1 MPRTTKIVLVVL
13 LGLGSI
19 LGAWAVLRFFRNAE
33 TELDVPR
40 VALTVKTRGGLCV
53 YGGCSESLTLY
64 ASGQYRITRSE
75 TDRTEDRVLRLGTLP
90 SETTVRLLGL
100 INTTDFSALRTT
112 PFTDICPAAY
122 DGSET
127 TYTFVLESG
136 QKEVLDTCE
145 NVLDFATPL
154 LREVK
159 SLPTSG
165 Q

>member
-1 MPRTTKIVLVVL
+1 MD
-13 LGLGSI
+13 S
-19 LGAWAVLRFFRNAE
+19 
-33 TELDVPR
+33 
-40 VALTVKTRGGLCV
+40 RGGLCV
-53 YGGCSESLTLY
+53 YGGCNESLTLH

-75 TDRTEDRVLRLGTLP
+75 TDRTEVRVLRAGTLP

-100 INTTDFSALRTT
+100 INATDFSALRTT
-112 PFTDICPAAY
+112 PFTDICPTAY

-136 QKEVLDTCE
+136 QKEVLDTCQ
-145 NVLDFATPL
+145 NVLDFGTPL